1 MEHARCTWSRA
12 GVINAQEATKLAI
25 TNSWLVSSK
34 QGGLPHDREA
44 DGVGFVASRWLL
56 SASRLLRTSAILP
69 NVKKERKMNSSS
81 LKNCIVT
88 LEKLRDA
95 FESQLEAR
103 VLVELDEVI
112 ADLKEKSRDD
122 DRSDERLGAP
132 GVRALALIEYII
144 KVVTN
149 ITELMKRF

>member
-1 MEHARCTWSRA
+1 
-12 GVINAQEATKLAI
+12 
-25 TNSWLVSSK
+25 
-34 QGGLPHDREA
+34 
-44 DGVGFVASRWLL
+44 
-56 SASRLLRTSAILP
+56 
-69 NVKKERKMNSSS
+69 MNSSS